1 MSVALTVLLIAFCV
15 QGHVK
20 FAVGFLV
27 PYRTRINRIASYYRR
42 DGRIISIYD
51 SVTLAV
57 IVALVA
63 LLFLTDM
70 HAVSFIT
77 GLIAGMLLIQISYTA
92 STDPSHPNTRRRNH
106 HRRHTTHV
114 VRDPC
119 QPRPGLARDQPHD
132 GTVCLGP
139 LPTHRQAHR
148 LGPAATV
155 AQTSAPAKTPLTVS
169 GVCAADRCAGCSRR

>member
-1 MSVALTVLLIAFCV
+1 MSVALDIVLIAFCV
-15 QGHVK
+15 QGLVK

-42 DGRIISIYD
+42 HGRIISIYD

-70 HAVSFIT
+70 HAIGFIT
-77 GLIAGMLLIQISYTA
+77 GLIAGMLLIQFFFHRFDRPLPPEHAPPESLPPPRKLMSYA
-92 STDPSHPNTRRRNH
+92 IHAD
-106 HRRHTTHV
+106 
-114 VRDPC
+114 
-119 QPRPGLARDQPHD
+119 PGLAWREISLM
-132 GTVCLGP
+132 TALFVWALY
-139 LPTHRQAHR
+139 QAHR

-155 AQTSAPAKTPLTVS
+155 AQTSAPAKL
-169 GVCAADRCAGCSRR
+169 R

>member
-15 QGHVK
+15 QGLVK

-27 PYRTRINRIASYYRR
+27 PYRTRINRIASYCRR

-70 HAVSFIT
+70 HAVSVIT
-77 GLIAGMLLIQISYTA
+77 GLIAGMLLIQISLNA
-92 STDPSHPNTRRRNH
+92 STESPTGTRAAGI
-106 HRRHTTHV
+106 TTAATQTHV
-114 VRDPC
+114 VRDPGR
-119 QPRPGLARDQPHD
+119 PRPGLARDQFHD

-139 LPTHRQAHR
+139 LPTYRQAHR
-148 LGPAATV
+148 LAPAATV
-155 AQTSAPAKTPLTVS
+155 AQTSAPAKL
-169 GVCAADRCAGCSRR
+169 RRQ